1 MGRAAEG
8 IAARPGRRY
17 LPFVLPWLLV
27 WAIFLLLWHVFE
39 GKFALDILLY
49 GVVACSITLLA
60 ARVVLKER
68 LSPLRTQFRFL
79 AQAWRLPKLIVT
91 GTWEV
96 LAVLA
101 RQIFLRKPADSLLYS
116 VPFDAGDD
124 DQDSAFR
131 RALAIGYTTATP
143 NFVIIGIDREKG
155 LLVYHQIQKGPVPE
169 MTKRLGAK
177 P

>member
-1 MGRAAEG
+1 M
-8 IAARPGRRY
+8 
-17 LPFVLPWLLV
+17 PFVLPWLCL
-27 WAIFLLLWHVFE
+27 WAFFLLLWHVFE
-39 GKFALDILLY
+39 GKFALDVLLY
-49 GVVACSITLLA
+49 GVVACTITLLA

-79 AQAWRLPKLIVT
+79 AQAWRMPKLIVV

-96 LAVLA
+96 VAVLA
-101 RQIFLRKPADSLLYS
+101 RQIFLRKPAESLLFS

-124 DQDSAFR
+124 DEDSAFR

-155 LLVYHQIQKGPVPE
+155 LLVYHQIQKSEVPE

-177 P
+177 S